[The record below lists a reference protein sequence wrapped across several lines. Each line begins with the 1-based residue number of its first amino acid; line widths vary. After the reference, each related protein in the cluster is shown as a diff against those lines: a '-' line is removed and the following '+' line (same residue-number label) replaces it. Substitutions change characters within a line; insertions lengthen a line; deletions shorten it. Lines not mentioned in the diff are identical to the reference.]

1 MSSGQPKGGSQ
12 VIKRLNA
19 RKDDDLKR
27 IEHLLERGYRIT
39 HLAAFDTDTTLILI
53 LDVPITF
60 LGD

>member
-1 MSSGQPKGGSQ
+1 MSQRPPQGGSQ

-19 RKDDDLKR
+19 RRDDDLKR
-27 IEHLLERGYRIT
+27 IEDLLARGYRIT
-39 HLAAFDTDTTLILI
+39 HLAAFDTDTTLIVI